1 MMRSWCQQDEREI
14 FCGILIDKHC
24 PPTRHGFVSA
34 ARSVFVQVWDLE
46 SKSVVEEL
54 KPESLPQEY
63 GKKAQEPYCVSLAWS
78 GDGSTLYAGY
88 TNGIIYAYV
97 VALAN

>member
-1 MMRSWCQQDEREI
+1 MDVCYG
-14 FCGILIDKHC
+14 CV
-24 PPTRHGFVSA
+24 PTGDSA
-34 ARSVFVQVWDLE
+34 VMQVWDLE